1 MKDNTYFH
9 LENTEYVLES
19 YETLEN
25 ADGNG
30 TTHLLPV
37 TTYLQKFNWKIVF
50 QAFSAFK
57 LTK

>member
-1 MKDNTYFH
+1 MKDNTYFY

-37 TTYLQKFNWKIVF
+37 TYILHTLNYFY
-50 QAFSAFK
+50 
-57 LTK
+57 